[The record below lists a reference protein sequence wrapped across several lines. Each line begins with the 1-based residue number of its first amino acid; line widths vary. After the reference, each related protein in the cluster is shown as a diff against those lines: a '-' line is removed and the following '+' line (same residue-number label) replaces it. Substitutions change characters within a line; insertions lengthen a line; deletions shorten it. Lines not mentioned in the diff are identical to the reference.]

1 MLLLEIIAVGKVRPA
16 WLKEGIDYYRKLTS
30 KYARVEVTTIRDSG
44 TAHLDRARALS
55 QDSDNIVA
63 RLDDRAF
70 VLALDERGKIYTSL
84 EMAALLCDRQ
94 QKYSRFQF
102 IIGGAHGLAESILH
116 RADLRLS
123 LSAMT
128 LPHEMCQ
135 MILLEQLYR
144 ALAINAGASY
154 HK

>member
-1 MLLLEIIAVGKVRPA
+1 MLYLEIIAVGKVRSA
-16 WLKEGIDYYRKLTS
+16 WLQEGIAHYRKLTS
-30 KYARVEVTTIRDSG
+30 KYARVEITTVRDSG
-44 TAHLDRARALS
+44 TAHLELARALS
-55 QDSDNIVA
+55 QESDEIIA

-70 VLALDERGKIYTSL
+70 VIALDERGKVRNSIEL
-84 EMAALLCDRQ
+84 AAFLRDRQ
-94 QKYSRFQF
+94 QKHSHLQF
-102 IIGGAHGLAESILH
+102 IIGGAHGLAASILE

-128 LPHEMCQ
+128 LPHEVCQ

-144 ALAINAGASY
+144 ALSINAGASY